1 MKYFRQLL
9 RQPLKFIAGV
19 IVVSLAVSILCV
31 CLGQSI
37 AADKTEA
44 TLEYHFTTIALPT
57 TKYNYSESYFTD
69 FEGNKIPYLSWSQTL
84 PEEIVDWIENTIQTR
99 TDLVE
104 TLAAPGLASAFIH
117 ELAPDNLTQHIYHY
131 PYNGEQES
139 TAPHKLEAK
148 PTYSCAMLEIELE
161 EIGEPVGVIFKGVLE
176 DGTEMSITTEVSVEL
191 VGTVKS
197 VISLEEGYDDP
208 TGRTI
213 YLTLVLPDM
222 ASLDVLQLEPGER
235 YLVYGS
241 DYLDGD
247 WALRGH
253 ISKSLSSK
261 LGTNVNL
268 EELDANSI
276 HFYTEVELE
285 LLAQISP
292 NTGYYATYTYDGCSV
307 DVWEWQM
314 KNQDA
319 VFLTARDET
328 LLGAYERIEYSDGSG
343 SYPSINWEHWITDEN
358 GSMVQVTQ
366 EEYSEQYSI
375 PTIAH
380 LEGSVE
386 DFLQSE
392 NGRLWASQLDLME
405 VNFHAFP
412 VIGVDKLG
420 YVADFA
426 RETARI
432 VEGRDFTQEE
442 LTNGAKVCI
451 ISETLA
457 AANGLNVGD
466 TILPQFYNYDWN
478 SPYQGFISESEGV
491 VNPSAYAYTPNTEF
505 AGDAESYV
513 IIGLY
518 RQDNAWG
525 DVSENLYSF
534 TPNTI
539 FVPHASVSS
548 DMDYGNQAFF
558 QTLILKNGMIE
569 EFRILVNEAG
579 YEDLYVYYDQEYT
592 TISDSLENYR
602 EVAQRAMQVGA
613 IVYGII
619 LVLFLFLF
627 PGSQRKVLSTMNA
640 MGTHRRHKVAQVVM
654 TSAGILVPG
663 AVIGTLAGMLLWQRV
678 INALAESVGTA
689 VTLEMD
695 IVTLITVALGQLAL
709 ALILTVLLA
718 LPMTRDKGIAKRM

>member
-84 PEEIVDWIENTIQTR
+84 PEEIAEWISNTIQTR
-99 TDLVE
+99 ADIVE
-104 TLAAPGLASAFIH
+104 TLAAPGLASAYIFG
-117 ELAPDNLTQHIYHY
+117 LTPDNLTHHTYHY
-131 PYNGEQES
+131 PHVGEQES
-139 TAPHKLEAK
+139 QAPHRLEAT
-148 PTYSCAMLEIELE
+148 PTYSCAMLEMELL
-161 EIGEPVGVIFKGVLE
+161 EIGEPVGTIFKGVLE
-176 DGTEMSITTEVSVEL
+176 DSTEITVTSKVTVEL

-197 VISLEEGYDDP
+197 VVSLEEGYADP

-213 YLTLVLPDM
+213 YLTLVLPNVE
-222 ASLDVLQLEPGER
+222 SLDALQLEPGER

-241 DYLDGD
+241 DYLDGN
-247 WALRGH
+247 WVLRGH
-253 ISKSLSSK
+253 ISEALSSI
-261 LGTNVNL
+261 LGTNINL
-268 EELDANSI
+268 EELDENSI
-276 HFYTEVELE
+276 RYYTEAELE
-285 LLAQISP
+285 TLAQIAP
-292 NTGYYATYTYDGCSV
+292 NTDYYAQYTYNGRMV

-314 KNQDA
+314 KNRDA
-319 VFLTARDET
+319 VILTAQDKSVF
-328 LLGAYERIEYSDGSG
+328 GAYERIEYSDGSG
-343 SYPSINWEHWITDEN
+343 NYPSLNWERWITDDN
-358 GSMVQVTQ
+358 GNKVQITQ
-366 EEYSEQYSI
+366 EEYSKLYSV

-380 LEGSVE
+380 LDSSVE

-392 NGRLWASQLDLME
+392 NGQLWASQLDLME

-412 VIGVDKLG
+412 VIGVDKLS

-457 AANGLNVGD
+457 AANGLSVGD

-478 SPYQGFISESEGV
+478 SPYQGFISESKGV
-491 VNPSAYAYTPNTEF
+491 VNPSAYAYTLHTEF

-518 RQDNAWG
+518 RQDNAWD

-539 FVPHASVSS
+539 FVPHASISS
-548 DMDYGNQAFF
+548 DMDYGNHAFF

-569 EFRILVNEAG
+569 EFRTLVNEAG

-602 EVAQRAMQVGA
+602 EVAQRAMQVGV

-640 MGTHRRHKVAQVVM
+640 MGTHRRYKVAQVVM

-663 AVIGTLAGMLLWQRV
+663 TVIGTMAGMLLWQRV

-695 IVTLITVALGQLAL
+695 IVTLLTVALGQLAL
-709 ALILTVLLA
+709 ALVLTVLLA

>member
-19 IVVSLAVSILCV
+19 TVVSLAVSILCV

-37 AADKTEA
+37 AAGKTEA

-84 PEEIVDWIENTIQTR
+84 PEEIAEWISNTIQTR

-104 TLAAPGLASAFIH
+104 GLATPGLASAYIS
-117 ELAPDNLTQHIYHY
+117 EINPDNLTHHRYYY
-131 PYNGEQES
+131 PMDGEQEA
-139 TAPHKLEAK
+139 TAPHRLEAK
-148 PTYSCAMLEIELE
+148 PTYSCAMLEMELL
-161 EIGEPVGVIFKGVLE
+161 EICEPVGTIIKGALE
-176 DGTEMSITTEVSVEL
+176 DGTEISITTEVSVEL
-191 VGTVKS
+191 IGTVKN
-197 VISLEEGYDDP
+197 VVSLEDGYVDP
-208 TGRTI
+208 TGCTI
-213 YLTLVLPDM
+213 YLTLMLPDM
-222 ASLDVLQLEPGER
+222 ESLNALQLEPGER

-247 WALRGH
+247 WVLRGH
-253 ISKSLSSK
+253 ISDALSSK
-261 LGTNVNL
+261 LGTYV
-268 EELDANSI
+268 ELDNLDTECFSY
-276 HFYTEVELE
+276 YTEAELE
-285 LLAQISP
+285 QLAELYPQ
-292 NTGYYATYTYDGCSV
+292 TEYYAKYLYDGNMV

-314 KNQDA
+314 KNQNT
-319 VFLTARDET
+319 VFLTAQDET
-328 LLGAYERIEYSDGSG
+328 VFGVQEWIKHSG
-343 SYPSINWEHWITDEN
+343 GGYPSINWERWITEDN
-358 GSMVQVTQ
+358 GNSLQVTQ
-366 EEYSEQYSI
+366 EQYSNLYSI
-375 PTIAH
+375 PTITH

-386 DFLQSE
+386 EFLQSE
-392 NGRLWASQLDLME
+392 NGQIWSRQLDLME
-405 VNFHAFP
+405 VNFHVFP

-432 VEGRDFTQEE
+432 VDGRDFTQEE
-442 LTNGAKVCI
+442 LTSGDKVCI

-457 AANGLNVGD
+457 AANGLSVGD
-466 TILPQFYNYDWN
+466 TILPRFYNYDWN

-491 VNPSAYAYTPNTEF
+491 VNPSAYAYTQHTEF
-505 AGDAESYV
+505 AGEKESYV

-534 TPNTI
+534 TPNSI
-539 FVPHASVSS
+539 FAPKTSISS

-569 EFRILVNEAG
+569 EFRTLVNEAG
-579 YEDLYVYYDQEYT
+579 YEDLYVYYDQGYT
-592 TISDSLENYR
+592 TISDSLQNYR
-602 EVAQRAMQVGA
+602 EVAQRAMQVGV

-640 MGTHRRHKVAQVVM
+640 MGTHRRYKIAQVVM

-678 INALAESVGTA
+678 INALAESVGTT

-695 IVTLITVALGQLAL
+695 IVTLIMVALGQLAL
-709 ALILTVLLA
+709 ALMLTVLLA

>member
-1 MKYFRQLL
+1 MKYLRQLL
-9 RQPLKFIAGV
+9 RQPVKFIAGL

-37 AADKTEA
+37 AANKTEA

-57 TKYNYSESYFTD
+57 TKYNYAESYFTD
-69 FEGNKIPYLSWSQTL
+69 FEGNKIPYLRWSQTL
-84 PEEIVDWIENTIQTR
+84 PDELAEWIGNTVQTR

-104 TLAAPGLASAFIH
+104 GLATPGLASAYIS
-117 ELAPDNLTQHIYHY
+117 ELNPDNLTHHRYFY
-131 PYNGEQES
+131 PMVGEQEA
-139 TAPHKLEAK
+139 TAPHRLEAQ
-148 PTYSCAMLEIELE
+148 PTYSCAMLEMELL
-161 EIGEPVGVIFKGVLE
+161 EIGEPVGTIFKGVLE

-191 VGTVKS
+191 IGTVKS
-197 VISLEEGYDDP
+197 VISLEEGYADP

-213 YLTLVLPDM
+213 YLTLVLPDVE
-222 ASLDVLQLEPGER
+222 SLDALQLETGER

-253 ISKSLSSK
+253 ISDSLSSR

-268 EELDANSI
+268 EELDAES
-276 HFYTEVELE
+276 FYFFTEAELE
-285 LLAQISP
+285 ALAQIAP
-292 NTGYYATYTYDGCSV
+292 NTDYYAQYTYAGCTV

-314 KNQDA
+314 KNHNA

-328 LLGAYERIEYSDGSG
+328 LFGAYERIEYSDGSG
-343 SYPSINWEHWITDEN
+343 SYPSINWEHWLTDEN
-358 GSMVQVTQ
+358 GNPVQVTQ
-366 EEYSEQYSI
+366 EDYSKLYSI
-375 PTIAH
+375 PTIVH
-380 LEGSVE
+380 LEGSAE

-392 NGRLWASQLDLME
+392 NGQLWASQLDLME

-412 VIGVDKLG
+412 VIGVEKLG

-432 VEGRDFTQEE
+432 VDGRDFTQEE
-442 LTNGAKVCI
+442 LTSGAKVCI

-457 AANGLNVGD
+457 AANGLRVGD
-466 TILPQFYNYDWN
+466 TILPHFYDYDWN

-491 VNPSAYAYTPNTEF
+491 VNPSAYAYAQHTEF
-505 AGDAESYV
+505 AGEAVSYV

-569 EFRILVNEAG
+569 EFRTLVNEAG

-592 TISDSLENYR
+592 TISDSLQNYR
-602 EVAQRAMQVGA
+602 EVAQRAMQVGV

-640 MGTHRRHKVAQVVM
+640 MGTHRRYKIAQVVM
-654 TSAGILVPG
+654 TSAGILAPG

-695 IVTLITVALGQLAL
+695 IVTIIMVALGQLVL
-709 ALILTVLLA
+709 ALVLTVLLA

>member
-1 MKYFRQLL
+1 MKTIRQML
-9 RQPLKFIAGV
+9 RQPLKFISGI
-19 IVVSLAVSILCV
+19 IVVSLAISILGI

-37 AADKTEA
+37 AANKTEA

-84 PEEIVDWIENTIQTR
+84 PEEIAEWISNTIQTR

-104 TLAAPGLASAFIH
+104 GLATPGLASAYIS
-117 ELAPDNLTQHIYHY
+117 EINPDNLTHHRYFY
-131 PYNGEQES
+131 PFEGEQEA
-139 TAPHKLEAK
+139 TAPHSLEAQ
-148 PTYSCAMLEIELE
+148 PTYSCAMLEMELL
-161 EIGEPVGVIFKGVLE
+161 EIGEPVGTIFKGVLE

-191 VGTVKS
+191 IGIVKG
-197 VISLEEGYDDP
+197 VISLEEGYADP

-213 YLTLVLPDM
+213 YLTLVLPDVE
-222 ASLDVLQLEPGER
+222 SLDALQLEPGER

-247 WALRGH
+247 WTLRGH
-253 ISKSLSSK
+253 ISRSLSSK
-261 LGTNVNL
+261 LGTNINL
-268 EELDANSI
+268 EELDADS
-276 HFYTEVELE
+276 FYYYTEEEVESLTQ
-285 LLAQISP
+285 LNPHAR
-292 NTGYYATYTYDGCSV
+292 YFATYTYGDCTV
-307 DVWEWQM
+307 DVWKWQM

-343 SYPSINWEHWITDEN
+343 GYPSINWEHWITDESGN
-358 GSMVQVTQ
+358 AVQVTQ
-366 EEYSEQYSI
+366 EVYSKLYSI

-392 NGRLWASQLDLME
+392 SGQLWTSQLDLME

-432 VEGRDFTQEE
+432 VAGRDFTQEE
-442 LTNGAKVCI
+442 LTSGAKVCI
-451 ISETLA
+451 ISETIA
-457 AANGLNVGD
+457 AANGLSVGD
-466 TILPQFYNYDWN
+466 TISPHFYNYDWN

-491 VNPSAYAYTPNTEF
+491 VNPSAYAYTQHTEF
-505 AGDAESYV
+505 EGEAESYV

-569 EFRILVNEAG
+569 EFRTLVNEAG

-602 EVAQRAMQVGA
+602 EVAQRAMQVGV

-640 MGTHRRHKVAQVVM
+640 MGTHRRYKVAQVVM

-663 AVIGTLAGMLLWQRV
+663 AVIGTMAGMLLWQRV

-689 VTLEMD
+689 VTLEVD
-695 IVTLITVALGQLAL
+695 IVTLIMVALGQLAL

>member
-19 IVVSLAVSILCV
+19 TVVSLAVSILCV

-37 AADKTEA
+37 AAGKTEA
-44 TLEYHFTTIALPT
+44 TLEYQFTTIALPT
-57 TKYNYSESYFTD
+57 TKYNYSESHFTD
-69 FEGNKIPYLSWSQTL
+69 FEGNNIPHLSWSQTL
-84 PEEIVDWIENTIQTR
+84 PEEIVEWISNTVQAR

-104 TLAAPGLASAFIH
+104 TLAAPGLASAYIS
-117 ELAPDNLTQHIYHY
+117 ELNPDNLTHHRYYY
-131 PYNGEQES
+131 PMDGEQEA
-139 TAPHKLEAK
+139 TAPHRLEAK
-148 PTYSCAMLEIELE
+148 PTYSCAMLEMELL
-161 EIGEPVGVIFKGVLE
+161 EICEPVGTIIKGALE

-191 VGTVKS
+191 IGNVKN
-197 VISLEEGYDDP
+197 VVSLEDGYVDP
-208 TGRTI
+208 TGGTI
-213 YLTLVLPDM
+213 YLTLILPDM
-222 ASLDVLQLEPGER
+222 ESLNALQLEPGER

-247 WALRGH
+247 WVLRGH
-253 ISKSLSSK
+253 ISDALSSK
-261 LGTNVNL
+261 LGTYV
-268 EELDANSI
+268 ELDNLDTECFSY
-276 HFYTEVELE
+276 YTEAELE
-285 LLAQISP
+285 QLAELYPQ
-292 NTGYYATYTYDGCSV
+292 TEYYAKYLYDGNMV
-307 DVWEWQM
+307 DVLEWQM
-314 KNQDA
+314 KNQNA
-319 VFLTARDET
+319 VFLTAKDET
-328 LLGAYERIEYSDGSG
+328 LFGAYERIEYSDGSG

-358 GSMVQVTQ
+358 GNAIQITQ
-366 EEYSEQYSI
+366 EKYSKLYSI
-375 PTIAH
+375 PTIVH
-380 LEGSVE
+380 LNGSAE

-392 NGRLWASQLDLME
+392 NGQLWASQLDLME

-412 VIGVDKLG
+412 VIGVEKLG

-432 VEGRDFTQEE
+432 VDGRDFTQEE

-457 AANGLNVGD
+457 AANGLRVGD
-466 TILPQFYNYDWN
+466 TISPHFYDYDWN

-491 VNPSAYAYTPNTEF
+491 VNPSAYAYTQHTEF
-505 AGDAESYV
+505 AGEAVSYV

-569 EFRILVNEAG
+569 EFRTLVNEAG

-592 TISDSLENYR
+592 TISDSLQNYR
-602 EVAQRAMQVGA
+602 EVAQRAMQVGV

-640 MGTHRRHKVAQVVM
+640 MGTHRRYKIAQVVM

-689 VTLEMD
+689 VTLELD
-695 IVTLITVALGQLAL
+695 IVTLVMVSLGQLIL
-709 ALILTVLLA
+709 ALVLTVLLA